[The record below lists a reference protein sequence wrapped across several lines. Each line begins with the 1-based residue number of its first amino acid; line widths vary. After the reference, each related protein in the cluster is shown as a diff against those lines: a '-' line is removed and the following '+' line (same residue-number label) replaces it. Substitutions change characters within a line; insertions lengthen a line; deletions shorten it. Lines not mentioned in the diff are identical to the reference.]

1 MQTLITFSTPHLGYL
16 YNPSA
21 HIQAGLWFMNTWQKS
36 DSIEELSM
44 RDSEDLRNCFMYK
57 LNRSGSMNSF
67 KHMAFVGSIQDK
79 YVPYESARLE
89 QNETFISDKLNGF
102 NGRVLR

>member
-1 MQTLITFSTPHLGYL
+1 
-16 YNPSA
+16 
-21 HIQAGLWFMNTWQKS
+21 
-36 DSIEELSM
+36 M

-89 QNETFISDKLNGF
+89 QNETVISDKLNGF